1 MKKIKELYANRLK
14 DMPHFTTDINVRWEE
29 MDVNGHINYA
39 AYLDYYSEA
48 RIEAVGQ
55 ELFLSLR
62 EEGIGPAIYKA
73 EIDFI
78 NELFHPDRVHI
89 VTYVDESIG
98 KTRVSVIQEMYSHK
112 KEALISKARFFAIF
126 MNSKNRKPVRMP
138 QAIRE
143 KFGLK

>member
-1 MKKIKELYANRLK
+1 MDKIKKLYENRLK
-14 DMPHFTTDINVRWEE
+14 DILYFTTDISVRWEE

-62 EEGIGPAIYKA
+62 AEGIGPAIYKA
-73 EIDFI
+73 ELDFVS
-78 NELFHPDRVHI
+78 ELFHPDRVHI

-98 KTRVSVIQEMYSHK
+98 KTRVSVMQEMYSHNK
-112 KEALISKARFFAIF
+112 KTLISKARFFAIF
-126 MNSKNRKPVRMP
+126 MNSKNRRPVRMP
-138 QAIRE
+138 EPIRE